1 MSRLRVQASNALPA
15 LLIGLIAGFTAV
27 VGSYAAAGF
36 TPSFVVTPV
45 TNWIRETSPA
55 VVTNSIIET
64 LGSLGQTL
72 LFSSAVTLVVVG
84 VAALVVGSHS
94 LGQRLNNR
102 ALPVVATTVGTWAFV
117 AVTTGQALLA
127 LGAALPPGAVVLLS
141 VATPSLPMPEPID
154 SGRRRVLSGGLTLA
168 GFSLAGYAVGRRRTP
183 NLGGEPLAG
192 NANRQQLL
200 EDAAEKSFSMD
211 GAEPLV
217 SENFYTVDIANVN
230 PTVDEAQWE
239 LTITGEVDE
248 EVTLGYSELREMA
261 SVDRFETLRCVG
273 ESLNGKKMDTA
284 LWTGV
289 PLQDLVA
296 RAGPDGGCD
305 CVRLRAADDYYQVFP
320 MDALEDSLLAYG
332 MNGNALPRGHG
343 YPVRALI
350 PGHWGEIQVK
360 WLSEIEVL
368 DQDAEGYWE
377 KKGWHGTGPVETVAK
392 LHAVDDRDD
401 GRKEVGGHAYAGI
414 RGIQQVEVST
424 DGGSTWNEAE
434 LTEPLEG
441 VSVWRQWRYRYD
453 PPSGSHEVVVR
464 ATDGEGRLQPSEESD
479 SYPSG
484 ATGWVS
490 KTVQ

>member
-1 MSRLRVQASNALPA
+1 MSRFRAQLPNALPT
-15 LLIGLIAGFTAV
+15 LLVGLVAGITAV

-36 TPSFVVTPV
+36 TPSFVITPV
-45 TNWIRETSPA
+45 TAWITEASPA
-55 VVTNSIIET
+55 ALTNYVIENLGDLGHTLILLSGVGLVT
-64 LGSLGQTL
+64 GG
-72 LFSSAVTLVVVG
+72 VG
-84 VAALVVGSHS
+84 VLVVGSRF
-94 LGQRLNNR
+94 LGQQLNNR

-117 AVTTGQALLA
+117 TATTGQALLA
-127 LGAALPPGAVVLLS
+127 LGAALPPGVVVLLT
-141 VATPSLPMPEPID
+141 VAAPSLPTPEPVD
-154 SGRRRVLSGGLTLA
+154 SRRRQIIAGSFSVA
-168 GFSLAGYAVGRRRTP
+168 GFSLAGYTVGQRRTP
-183 NLGGEPLAG
+183 ELGGEPLSE
-192 NANRQQLL
+192 NSKQQQLL
-200 EDAAEKSFSMD
+200 QDASEESFSMD

-230 PTVDEAQWE
+230 PTVDESEWD

-248 EVTLGYSELREMA
+248 ETTLDYAALKNME

-273 ESLNGKKMDTA
+273 EDLNGKKMDTA

-289 PLQDLVA
+289 PLENIVA
-296 RAGPDGGCD
+296 RAGPDGDCD

-332 MNGNALPRGHG
+332 MNGSALPRGHG

-360 WLSEIEVL
+360 WITEIEVL

-377 KKGWHGTGPVETVAK
+377 ERGWHGTGPVETVAK
-392 LHAVDDRDD
+392 LHAVNDLDD

-424 DGGSTWNEAE
+424 DGGSTWTEAE
-434 LTEPLEG
+434 LTEPLDG
-441 VSVWRQWRYRYD
+441 IDAWRQWRYRYD
-453 PPSGSHEVVVR
+453 PPDGSHEVVVR
-464 ATDGEGRLQPSEESD
+464 ATDGNGTLQTQEERGKF
-479 SYPSG
+479 PRG

-490 KTVQ
+490 RTVQ

>member
-1 MSRLRVQASNALPA
+1 
-15 LLIGLIAGFTAV
+15 
-27 VGSYAAAGF
+27 
-36 TPSFVVTPV
+36 
-45 TNWIRETSPA
+45 
-55 VVTNSIIET
+55 
-64 LGSLGQTL
+64 
-72 LFSSAVTLVVVG
+72 
-84 VAALVVGSHS
+84 
-94 LGQRLNNR
+94 
-102 ALPVVATTVGTWAFV
+102 
-117 AVTTGQALLA
+117 
-127 LGAALPPGAVVLLS
+127 
-141 VATPSLPMPEPID
+141 
-154 SGRRRVLSGGLTLA
+154 
-168 GFSLAGYAVGRRRTP
+168 
-183 NLGGEPLAG
+183 
-192 NANRQQLL
+192 
-200 EDAAEKSFSMD
+200 MD

-230 PTVDEAQWE
+230 PTVDESEWE

-248 EVTLGYSELREMA
+248 AVTLDYAALKDME

-273 ESLNGKKMDTA
+273 EDLNGKKMDTA

-296 RAGPDGGCD
+296 RAGPNGDCE

-360 WLSEIEVL
+360 WITEIEVL

-392 LHAVDDRDD
+392 LHAINDLDD

-414 RGIQQVEVST
+414 RGIQRVEVST

-434 LTEPLEG
+434 LTDPLEG
-441 VSVWRQWRYRYD
+441 IDAWRQWRYRYD
-453 PPSGSHEVVVR
+453 PPDGSHEVVVR
-464 ATDGEGRLQPSEESD
+464 ATDGEGTLQTEEERGK
-479 SYPSG
+479 YPRG

>member
-1 MSRLRVQASNALPA
+1 MSRLRMQLSNAVPTILV
-15 LLIGLIAGFTAV
+15 GLVAGITAV

-36 TPSFVVTPV
+36 TPSFVITPV
-45 TNWIRETSPA
+45 TNLIRETSPA
-55 VVTNSIIET
+55 ILINSIIEN
-64 LGSLGQTL
+64 LGSLGQKL
-72 LFSSAVTLVVVG
+72 LFLSAVGLVVVG
-84 VAALVVGSHS
+84 VGALVVGSRY
-94 LGQRLNNR
+94 LGRRLNNR
-102 ALPVVATTVGTWAFV
+102 ALPVVATTVGTWALV
-117 AVTTGQALLA
+117 AATTGQALLA
-127 LGAALPPGAVVLLS
+127 LGAALPPGVVVLLT
-141 VATPSLPMPEPID
+141 VTAASLPTPEPVD
-154 SGRRRVLSGGLTLA
+154 SRRRQVVSGSLALA
-168 GFSLAGYAVGRRRTP
+168 GFSLAGYAVGQRRTP
-183 NLGGEPLAG
+183 DLGGEPLTE
-192 NANRQQLL
+192 NSDREQLL
-200 EDAAEKSFSMD
+200 QDAAEKSFSMD

-230 PTVDEAQWE
+230 PTVKESEWE
-239 LTITGEVDE
+239 LTITGEVDD
-248 EVTLGYSELREMA
+248 EVTLGYSELKNME

-273 ESLNGKKMDTA
+273 EGLNGKKMDTA

-296 RAGPDGGCD
+296 QAGPNGDCE
-305 CVRLRAADDYYQVFP
+305 CVRLRAADDYYQVVP

-332 MNGNALPRGHG
+332 MNGSALPRGHG

-360 WLSEIEVL
+360 WISEIEVL

-392 LHAVDDRDD
+392 LHAVNDLDD

-434 LTEPLEG
+434 LTDPLEG
-441 VSVWRQWRYRYD
+441 IDAWRQWRYRYD

-464 ATDGEGRLQPSEESD
+464 ATDGEGTLQTKEERGKF
-479 SYPSG
+479 PRG